1 MAFRDATPSTTT
13 SSTTTSTRRPDTS
26 SLKPQTFEGILDKIE
41 FSFPSHTLL
50 CGVTG
55 SGKTKILLHFIAL
68 HGDKFDKQL
77 YFVGSGR
84 FSSDYDWVP
93 RGDMFPV
100 DRAVAVL
107 TKVISIHEGLAAKG
121 VKYNVLLVFDDFLG
135 ALSLNGKGTAQIFQQ
150 LATSGRHLGISCI
163 FLTQKITSAIPT
175 TLRDNTANWILCRVP
190 TSSLKIAWEYQNCY
204 TEKTSVN
211 DFIRDT
217 SAWMANRYHFCYW
230 NAHGGDNYDKLYFL
244 KPVPLVRFE

>member
-1 MAFRDATPSTTT
+1 MIS
-13 SSTTTSTRRPDTS
+13 
-26 SLKPQTFEGILDKIE
+26 KPQTFEGILDKIE
-41 FSFPSHTLL
+41 FEFPSHTLL

-84 FSSDYDWVP
+84 YSGDYDWVP
-93 RGDMFPV
+93 RCDIFPV
-100 DRAVAVL
+100 ERAITVL

-135 ALSLNGKGTAQIFQQ
+135 ALSLGGKGGASGIFQQ

-163 FLTQKITSAIPT
+163 FLTQKITNAIPP

-190 TSSLKIAWEYQNCY
+190 VSSLKIACEYQNCY
-204 TEKTSVN
+204 NAKTGAT

-217 SAWMANRYHFCYW
+217 SNWMANRYHFCYW

-244 KPVPLVRFE
+244 KPVPLVRFTS